1 MGKSDVRNDWRKK
14 YALAL
19 DTINPLDYER
29 MSFRAH
35 ASSKGEDRD
44 FERFMG
50 MQKET
55 TNRFHKE
62 AIQQGTRMKMHDIKW
77 IIAILIGLG
86 LQQSTRAGSFHFPV
100 GISYAS
106 GIQDATDKL
115 VDFYRQDGF
124 NVDRIDIPIGLT
136 LNPYYEWDSGLGV
149 GVSVGPTAFIL
160 VDEKNYNGY
169 GYSSDTTKFSY
180 AVPVGGFV
188 RYTLWRDRTVAPY
201 IRAGVRYPLAGG
213 DNLES
218 SRVGPFGAVG
228 VEFWRTKKV
237 GMSIEVGYDASE
249 IKVKYANWSKN
260 VTFGGFMAGLSVVF

>member
-1 MGKSDVRNDWRKK
+1 MKRRC
-14 YALAL
+14 
-19 DTINPLDYER
+19 
-29 MSFRAH
+29 
-35 ASSKGEDRD
+35 
-44 FERFMG
+44 
-50 MQKET
+50 
-55 TNRFHKE
+55 TN
-62 AIQQGTRMKMHDIKW
+62 W
-77 IIAILIGLG
+77 IIGIVICLG
-86 LQQSTRAGSFHFPV
+86 LQQSARAGSFHFPV

-115 VDFYRQDGF
+115 YDFYRQDHF
-124 NVDRIDIPIGLT
+124 DVDRIDIPIGLT
-136 LNPYYEWDSGLGV
+136 LNPYYEWNSGLGV
-149 GVSVGPTAFIL
+149 GVSVGPTAFII
-160 VDEKNYNGY
+160 VDEKYYNGY

-188 RYTLWRDRTVAPY
+188 RYTLFRDRTVAPY

-218 SRVGPFGAVG
+218 SQVGPFGAVG

-249 IKVKYANWSKN
+249 IKVKYTSSQPGGINGSHK